1 MSTSWPRKNSQRTQV
16 VAMRLTQDELEKLK
30 ETQETLKKLGT
41 TGNNSETLR
50 LIYREFD
57 LRNWKRRVLERMNNG
72 ENRYERSTS
81 NNNRQKEKIYK
92 SLRNPIYSEECHQ
105 ETE

>member
-1 MSTSWPRKNSQRTQV
+1 MKNEPVLLSTWHGKNIQRTQV

-41 TGNNSETLR
+41 TGNISETLR

-57 LRNWKRRVLERMNNG
+57 LRNWKRRVLERMN
-72 ENRYERSTS
+72 
-81 NNNRQKEKIYK
+81 
-92 SLRNPIYSEECHQ
+92 
-105 ETE
+105 